1 MVFIPPAVPSAFLS
15 MYLPAIYAGLIV
27 GFIGTMA
34 IAMKREEIHILILTD
49 IVGLAMIF
57 VVSAV
62 GTDLA
67 EALILPGLVVE
78 LAETLA
84 ISEILITREMRKI
97 EQNPR
102 ANLETSSSMF
112 PQPFSLDMEIM
123 TTAPNFLALVLIGY
137 GIFLTG
143 FTGGAVAG
151 GGIVLYAISKK
162 ARGLPVLIVESVS
175 AVSGIAWCLWI
186 IGFLLFFV
194 LPQYWV
200 LSLFLAACGL
210 LLKVASK
217 VGLIGLLMREDID
230 KE

>member
-1 MVFIPPAVPSAFLS
+1 MVLLPEFVPTMFLN

-27 GFIGTMA
+27 GFIATMA
-34 IAMKREEIHILILTD
+34 IALKREEIHILILTD
-49 IVGLAMIF
+49 LVGLAMIF

-67 EALILPGLVVE
+67 ESLILPGLVVE

-84 ISEILITREMRKI
+84 ISEILITREMRMI
-97 EQNPR
+97 ENNSR
-102 ANLETSSSMF
+102 KMSKSSSLF
-112 PQPFSLDMEIM
+112 PQPFALNMEIM
-123 TTAPNFLALVLIGY
+123 QTAPNFIALVLIGY

-151 GGIVLYAISKK
+151 GGIVLYALSKK
-162 ARGLPVLIVESVS
+162 ARGLPVLVVDGL
-175 AVSGIAWCLWI
+175 AGVSGIAWCIWI

-194 LPQYWV
+194 APQYWL

-217 VGLIGLLMREDID
+217 IGLIGLLMREDID

>member
-1 MVFIPPAVPSAFLS
+1 MIVPTFVPDAFIS
-15 MYLPAIYAGLIV
+15 MYLPAIYAGLII

-34 IAMKREEIHILILTD
+34 IALKREEIHILILTD
-49 IVGLAMIF
+49 LVGLAMIF

-84 ISEILITREMRKI
+84 ISEILLTREMRKI

-102 ANLETSSSMF
+102 RNLSKSSSLF
-112 PQPFSLDMEIM
+112 PQPFALNMEVLN
-123 TTAPNFLALVLIGY
+123 TAPNFIALVLIGY

-151 GGIVLYAISKK
+151 GGIVLYALSKK
-162 ARGLPVLIVESVS
+162 ARGLPVLMLDGI
-175 AVSGIAWCLWI
+175 AGVSGISWCLWI
-186 IGFLLFFV
+186 VGFLLFFV
-194 LPQYWV
+194 APQYWL
-200 LSLFLAACGL
+200 LSLFMAACGL

-217 VGLIGLLMREDID
+217 VVLIGLLMREDID

>member
-1 MVFIPPAVPSAFLS
+1 MLLIPQYVPNAFLT
-15 MYLPAIYAGLIV
+15 MYLPALYAGLII

-97 EQNPR
+97 ENNPR
-102 ANLETSSSMF
+102 ANLTRSSSLF
-112 PQPFSLDMEIM
+112 PQSFSLNMEIM
-123 TTAPNFLALVLIGY
+123 TTAPNFIALVLIAY

-151 GGIVLYAISKK
+151 GGIVLYALSKK
-162 ARGLPVLIVESVS
+162 ARGLPVLILDGV
-175 AVSGIAWCLWI
+175 AGVSGFAWCIWI
-186 IGFLLFFV
+186 IGFLIFFIA
-194 LPQYWV
+194 PQYWL

>member
-1 MVFIPPAVPSAFLS
+1 MVVMPLQVPATFIN

-27 GFIGTMA
+27 GFIGSMA
-34 IAMKREEIHILILTD
+34 IAMKREELHILILTD

-78 LAETLA
+78 LAETMA
-84 ISEILITREMRKI
+84 ISEILITREMRII
-97 EQNPR
+97 EQDPR
-102 ANLETSSSMF
+102 RNLSKSSSLF
-112 PQPFSLDMEIM
+112 PQPFALNMEIL
-123 TTAPNFLALVLIGY
+123 TTAPNFIALVLIAY

-151 GGIVLYAISKK
+151 GGIVFYALSKK
-162 ARGLPVLIVESVS
+162 ARGLPVLVIDGI
-175 AVSGIAWCLWI
+175 AGVSGISWCLWI

-194 LPQYWV
+194 TPKLWL

-217 VGLIGLLMREDID
+217 VGLIGLLMKEDID
-230 KE
+230 RE

>member
-1 MVFIPPAVPSAFLS
+1 MIFPVAVPEAFIN

-34 IAMKREEIHILILTD
+34 IAMNRREIHILILTD
-49 IVGLAMIF
+49 LVGLAMIF

-97 EQNPR
+97 EQDPR
-102 ANLETSSSMF
+102 KELSSSSSLF

-123 TTAPNFLALVLIGY
+123 TTAPNFIALVLIGY

-151 GGIVLYAISKK
+151 GGIVLYALSKK
-162 ARGLPVLIVESVS
+162 ARGLPVLIVDGI
-175 AVSGIAWCLWI
+175 AGVSGIAWCLWI

-194 LPQYWV
+194 SPGLWI

>member
-1 MVFIPPAVPSAFLS
+1 MVIIPEFVPVTFLN

-27 GFIGTMA
+27 GFIGSMA
-34 IAMKREEIHILILTD
+34 IALKREEIHILILTD
-49 IVGLAMIF
+49 LIGLAMIF
-57 VVSAV
+57 IVSAV

-84 ISEILITREMRKI
+84 ISEILITREMRII
-97 EQNPR
+97 ENNPR
-102 ANLETSSSMF
+102 RNLSKSSSLF
-112 PQPFSLDMEIM
+112 PQPFALNMEILN
-123 TTAPNFLALVLIGY
+123 TAPNFIALVLIAY

-151 GGIVLYAISKK
+151 GGIVLYALSKK
-162 ARGLPVLIVESVS
+162 ARGLPVLVLDGI
-175 AVSGIAWCLWI
+175 AGVSGIAWCLWI

-194 LPQYWV
+194 TPQYWL

>member
-1 MVFIPPAVPSAFLS
+1 MVLLPEFVPTMFLN

-27 GFIGTMA
+27 GFIATMA
-34 IAMKREEIHILILTD
+34 IALKREEIHILILTD
-49 IVGLAMIF
+49 LVGLAMIF

-67 EALILPGLVVE
+67 ESLILPGLVVE

-84 ISEILITREMRKI
+84 ISEILITREMRMI
-97 EQNPR
+97 ENNPR
-102 ANLETSSSMF
+102 KMSKSSSLF
-112 PQPFSLDMEIM
+112 PQPFALNMEIM
-123 TTAPNFLALVLIGY
+123 QTAPNFIALVLIGY

-151 GGIVLYAISKK
+151 GGIVLYALSKK
-162 ARGLPVLIVESVS
+162 ARGLPVLVVDGL
-175 AVSGIAWCLWI
+175 AGVSGIAWCIWI

-194 LPQYWV
+194 APQYWL

-217 VGLIGLLMREDID
+217 IGLIGLLTREDID

>member
-1 MVFIPPAVPSAFLS
+1 MFVPHEFIS

-34 IAMKREEIHILILTD
+34 IAMNRR
-49 IVGLAMIF
+49 
-57 VVSAV
+57 
-62 GTDLA
+62 
-67 EALILPGLVVE
+67 
-78 LAETLA
+78 ETLA

-97 EQNPR
+97 EQDPR
-102 ANLETSSSMF
+102 ANLAKSSSIF
-112 PQPFSLDMEIM
+112 PQAFSLDMEIM
-123 TTAPNFLALVLIGY
+123 TTAPNFIALVLIGY

-151 GGIVLYAISKK
+151 GGIVLYALSKK
-162 ARGLPVLIVESVS
+162 ARGLPVLMLDGI
-175 AVSGIAWCLWI
+175 AGVSGIAWCLWI

-194 LPQYWV
+194 APQYWL

-230 KE
+230 NE

>member
-1 MVFIPPAVPSAFLS
+1 MVFMPLYVPDAFIS

-34 IAMKREEIHILILTD
+34 IALKREEIHILILTD

-78 LAETLA
+78 LAETF
-84 ISEILITREMRKI
+84 SEILLTREMRKI
-97 EQNPR
+97 EQDPR
-102 ANLETSSSMF
+102 RNLSVSSSLF
-112 PQPFSLDMEIM
+112 PQPFALNMEILN
-123 TTAPNFLALVLIGY
+123 TAPNFIALVLIGY

-151 GGIVLYAISKK
+151 GGIVLYALSKK
-162 ARGLPVLIVESVS
+162 ARGLPVLMLDGI
-175 AVSGIAWCLWI
+175 AGVSGIAWCLWI

-194 LPQYWV
+194 APQYWL

>member
-1 MVFIPPAVPSAFLS
+1 MVMIPAFVPSAFIN
-15 MYLPAIYAGLIV
+15 MYLPAIYAGLII

-34 IAMKREEIHILILTD
+34 IALKKEELHILILTD
-49 IVGLAMIF
+49 IVGLAMII

-84 ISEILITREMRKI
+84 ISEILITREMRII
-97 EQNPR
+97 EGDPR
-102 ANLETSSSMF
+102 RNLSKSASLF
-112 PQPFSLDMEIM
+112 PQPFALNMEILN
-123 TTAPNFLALVLIGY
+123 TAPNFIALVLIGY

-151 GGIVLYAISKK
+151 GGIVFYALSKK
-162 ARGLPVLIVESVS
+162 ARGLPVLILDGV
-175 AVSGIAWCLWI
+175 AGVSGIAWCLWI

-194 LPQYWV
+194 TPQYWL

>member
-1 MVFIPPAVPSAFLS
+1 MFFVPSEFIS
-15 MYLPAIYAGLIV
+15 MYLPAIYVGLIV
-27 GFIGTMA
+27 GFIATMA
-34 IAMKREEIHILILTD
+34 IAMQKKELHILILTD
-49 IVGLAMIF
+49 LVGLAMIF

-84 ISEILITREMRKI
+84 ISEILLTREMRKI

-102 ANLETSSSMF
+102 ANLSASSSIF
-112 PQPFSLDMEIM
+112 PQPFSINMEIL
-123 TTAPNFLALVLIGY
+123 TTAPNFIALILIAY

-151 GGIVLYAISKK
+151 GGIVLYALSKK
-162 ARGLPVLIVESVS
+162 ARGLPILILDGV
-175 AVSGIAWCLWI
+175 AGVSGIAWCLWI

-194 LPQYWV
+194 TPQYW
-200 LSLFLAACGL
+200 LLALFLAACGL

-230 KE
+230 RE

>member
-1 MVFIPPAVPSAFLS
+1 MICVPQAFIN
-15 MYLPAIYAGLIV
+15 MYLPAIYAGLII

-34 IAMKREEIHILILTD
+34 IAINRRELHILILTD
-49 IVGLAMIF
+49 IVGLAMII

-97 EQNPR
+97 EQDPR
-102 ANLETSSSMF
+102 ANLNKSASIF
-112 PQPFSLDMEIM
+112 PQEFSLDLEIM
-123 TTAPNFLALVLIGY
+123 TTAPNFIALVLIGY

-151 GGIVLYAISKK
+151 GGIVLYALSKK
-162 ARGLPVLIVESVS
+162 ARGLPVLMLDGI
-175 AVSGIAWCLWI
+175 AGVSGISWCIWI
-186 IGFLLFFV
+186 IALLLFFV
-194 LPQYWV
+194 TPQYWL
-200 LSLFLAACGL
+200 LSLFLAALGL

-217 VGLIGLLMREDID
+217 VGLIGLLMREDINN
-230 KE
+230 K

>member
-1 MVFIPPAVPSAFLS
+1 MVFIPPYVPDAFIS

-27 GFIGTMA
+27 GFIGSMA
-34 IAMKREEIHILILTD
+34 IALKREEIHILILTD
-49 IVGLAMIF
+49 LIGLAMIF

-84 ISEILITREMRKI
+84 ISEILLTREMRKI

-102 ANLETSSSMF
+102 RNLTKYSSMF
-112 PQPFSLDMEIM
+112 PQSFALDMEVLN
-123 TTAPNFLALVLIGY
+123 TAPNFIALVLIGY

-151 GGIVLYAISKK
+151 GGIVLYALSKK
-162 ARGLPVLIVESVS
+162 ARGLPVLMLDGI
-175 AVSGIAWCLWI
+175 AGVSGIAWCLWI

-194 LPQYWV
+194 APEYWL

-217 VGLIGLLMREDID
+217 VGLIGLLMREDFD

>member
-1 MVFIPPAVPSAFLS
+1 MVFIPTYVPEAFLS
-15 MYLPAIYAGLIV
+15 MYLPTIYAGLII
-27 GFIGTMA
+27 GFIGSMA
-34 IAMKREEIHILILTD
+34 IALKREEIHILILTD

-84 ISEILITREMRKI
+84 ISEILLTREMRLI
-97 EQNPR
+97 EQDSR
-102 ANLETSSSMF
+102 RNLSKSSSLF
-112 PQPFSLDMEIM
+112 PVPFTLDMEIM
-123 TTAPNFLALVLIGY
+123 TTAPNFIALILIAY

-151 GGIVLYAISKK
+151 GGIVLYALSKK
-162 ARGLPVLIVESVS
+162 AKGLPVLVLEGV
-175 AVSGIAWCLWI
+175 AGVSGIAWCLWI

-194 LPQYWV
+194 SPNLWL

>member
-1 MVFIPPAVPSAFLS
+1 MVFIPVHVPQAFLS

-27 GFIGTMA
+27 GFIATMA
-34 IAMKREEIHILILTD
+34 IAMKRKELHILILTD
-49 IVGLAMIF
+49 LVGLAMIF

-84 ISEILITREMRKI
+84 ISEILITREMRII
-97 EQNPR
+97 EHDPR
-102 ANLETSSSMF
+102 RNLSKTSSLF
-112 PQPFSLDMEIM
+112 PQPFALDMEIM
-123 TTAPNFLALVLIGY
+123 TTAPNFLALVLVAY

-151 GGIVLYAISKK
+151 GGIVLYALSKK
-162 ARGLPVLIVESVS
+162 ARGLPVLMLDGI
-175 AVSGIAWCLWI
+175 AGISGISWCLWI
-186 IGFLLFFV
+186 LGFLLFFV
-194 LPQYWV
+194 APEFWL
-200 LSLFLAACGL
+200 LALFIVALGL

-230 KE
+230 RE

>member
-1 MVFIPPAVPSAFLS
+1 MVMIPAFVPEAFIS
-15 MYLPAIYAGLIV
+15 MYLPAIYGALIV

-34 IAMKREEIHILILTD
+34 IAMKREELHILILTD
-49 IVGLAMIF
+49 LVGLAMIM

-84 ISEILITREMRKI
+84 ISEILITREMRII
-97 EQNPR
+97 ESDPR
-102 ANLETSSSMF
+102 RNLAKSASIF
-112 PQPFSLDMEIM
+112 PQPFALNMEILN
-123 TTAPNFLALVLIGY
+123 TAPNFIALVLIAY

-151 GGIVLYAISKK
+151 GGIVLYALSKK
-162 ARGLPVLIVESVS
+162 ARGLPVLVLDGV
-175 AVSGIAWCLWI
+175 AGVSGIAWCLWI
-186 IGFLLFFV
+186 IGFLLFFTT
-194 LPQYWV
+194 PQYWL